1 MTRRQ
6 FFAAFVAAL
15 VGAVGTRKLAKPGI
29 ARVAGDGQTG
39 STLMCGGIS
48 EMFAPGD
55 VITIEGMNAQ
65 SGNPLLF
72 VVTESIAP
80 SQVRM
85 RGLPIYPAITPP
97 SSPYANCF
105 ASPKNGA
112 AIRRWTPGMERGY
125 WGPGTASASAYR
137 EDGHSFYRFDYTDR
151 VWLPA

>member
-15 VGAVGTRKLAKPGI
+15 IGAVGASRFRKPGI
-29 ARVAGDGQTG
+29 AHVAGDGQTG

-55 VITIEGMNAQ
+55 VITIEGMNKQ

-85 RGLPIYPAITPP
+85 RGLSIYPAIIPAP
-97 SSPYANCF
+97 SRYANCF

-125 WGPGTASASAYR
+125 WGPGTAIVSAYR
-137 EDGHSFYRFDYTDR
+137 EDGHSFFRIDYTHKCK
-151 VWLPA
+151 VTA